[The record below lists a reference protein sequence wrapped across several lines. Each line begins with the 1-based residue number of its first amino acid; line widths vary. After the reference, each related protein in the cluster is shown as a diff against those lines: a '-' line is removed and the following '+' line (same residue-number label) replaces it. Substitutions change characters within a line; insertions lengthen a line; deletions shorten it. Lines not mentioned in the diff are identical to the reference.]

1 MVRWYDLK
9 LFEGSFSGGDLKI
22 DLDNQRRCFEI
33 DRKVVVRQLKALQLA
48 ITDGATEMEMVAAEN
63 VFDTRLSTLLKRRA
77 RSLYQTA
84 QSLNVLRL
92 AVARARFPRLRKTA
106 TRDSRKR

>member
-1 MVRWYDLK
+1 MVLDFSAVAYFCQVHNRLK

-77 RSLYQTA
+77 RSLY
-84 QSLNVLRL
+84 RL
-92 AVARARFPRLRKTA
+92 HRA
-106 TRDSRKR
+106 